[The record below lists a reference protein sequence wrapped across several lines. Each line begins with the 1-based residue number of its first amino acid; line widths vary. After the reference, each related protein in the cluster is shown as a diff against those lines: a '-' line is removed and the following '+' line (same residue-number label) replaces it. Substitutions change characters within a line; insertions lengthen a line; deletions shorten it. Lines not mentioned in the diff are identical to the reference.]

1 MMIVILRYLR
11 TGRWTTMK
19 IARIKNVKEGD
30 TYAVISDDGKRLIT
44 KSEIQE
50 QTGIPI
56 PSNIKE
62 FMFKGWLDEVK
73 EHQNKL
79 TYNHRVEDI
88 ELLAPISN
96 PPKIICLAFN
106 YYDHARDAGLTPSDE
121 PVIFM
126 KPRTTLNSPFND
138 IICPSFVKRLDYE
151 AEIAVIIGEDT
162 KKVSENQALEPV
174 FGYMI
179 LHDVSSRDIQFKDKQ
194 YTRAK
199 SIDTFAPCGPWITT
213 KEEVGDPQN
222 LKIVTKVNGE
232 TRQNSSS
239 INMVLPIKRIISSLS
254 MVMTIEAGDII
265 STGTPAGVAMSM
277 KEPKYLKDGDI
288 VEITIE
294 KLGMIRNRIVFR

>member
-1 MMIVILRYLR
+1 
-11 TGRWTTMK
+11 
-19 IARIKNVKEGD
+19 
-30 TYAVISDDGKRLIT
+30 
-44 KSEIQE
+44 
-50 QTGIPI
+50 
-56 PSNIKE
+56 
-62 FMFKGWLDEVK
+62 MFKGWLNEVK
-73 EHQNKL
+73 EYQSKL
-79 TYNHRVEDI
+79 KYDHNVEDVG
-88 ELLAPISN
+88 LLAPIPN

-126 KPRTTLNSPFND
+126 KPRTTLNPPFND

-151 AEIAVIIGEDT
+151 AEIAVIIGQDIKE
-162 KKVSENQALEPV
+162 VPENQALEYV

-213 KEEVGDPQN
+213 KDEVADPQN
-222 LKIVTKVNGE
+222 LRITTKVNGE
-232 TRQNSSS
+232 IRQNSSS
-239 INMVLPIKRIISSLS
+239 ENMVIPIKKIISSLS

-277 KEPKYLKDGDI
+277 KDPKYLKDGDV
-288 VEITIE
+288 VEISIE
-294 KLGMIRNRIVFR
+294 KLGTIRNRVVFQ

>member
-1 MMIVILRYLR
+1 
-11 TGRWTTMK
+11 MK
-19 IARIKNVKEGD
+19 IARIKNIKRGD
-30 TYAVISDDGKRLIT
+30 TYAIVSDDGKKLIT

-62 FMFKGWLDEVK
+62 FMFKGWLNEVK
-73 EHQNKL
+73 EHLRKL
-79 TYNHRVEDI
+79 MYNHRVEDV

-106 YYDHARDAGLTPSDE
+106 YHDHARDAGLTPSDE

-151 AEIAVIIGEDT
+151 AEIAVIVGKDT
-162 KKVSENQALEPV
+162 KKVSENLALESV

-213 KEEVGDPQN
+213 KDEVCDPQN
-222 LKIVTKVNGE
+222 LKIITKVNGE

-239 INMVLPIKRIISSLS
+239 VNMVLSINRIISSLS

-288 VEITIE
+288 VEIAIE
-294 KLGMIRNRIVFR
+294 KLGMIRNRVVFQ

>member
-1 MMIVILRYLR
+1 
-11 TGRWTTMK
+11 MK
-19 IARIKNVKEGD
+19 IARIKDTKIGH
-30 TYAVISDDGKRLIT
+30 TYAIVSDDKKKLIT

-56 PSNIKE
+56 PQSIKE
-62 FMFKGWLDEVK
+62 FMFKGWLNEVK
-73 EHQNKL
+73 GHQANLK
-79 TYNHRVEDI
+79 YDHRIEDI
-88 ELLAPISN
+88 ELLAPLPN

-126 KPRTTLNSPFND
+126 KPRTALNSPFND

-151 AEIAVIIGEDT
+151 AEIAVIMGEDT
-162 KKVSENQALEPV
+162 KKVSESQALESV

-213 KEEVGDPQN
+213 KDEVADPQN
-222 LKIVTKVNGE
+222 LKIITKVNGE
-232 TRQNSSS
+232 MRQNSSS
-239 INMVLPIKRIISSLS
+239 INMVIPIRKIISSLS
-254 MVMTIEAGDII
+254 AIMTIEAGDII

-277 KEPKYLKDGDI
+277 KEPRYLKDGDI
-288 VEITIE
+288 VEIDIE
-294 KLGMIRNRIVFR
+294 KLGMIRNRVVFQ

>member
-1 MMIVILRYLR
+1 
-11 TGRWTTMK
+11 MK
-19 IARIKNVKEGD
+19 IARIKDRWIGE
-30 TYAVISDDGKRLIT
+30 TYAIVSDDLKKLIT
-44 KSEIQE
+44 RSEIQE

-62 FMFKGWLDEVK
+62 FMFKGWLNEVK
-73 EHQNKL
+73 QYQDKL
-79 TYNHRVEDI
+79 KYNHSI
-88 ELLAPISN
+88 ENVGLLAPIPN

-126 KPRTTLNSPFND
+126 KPRTTLNPPFND
-138 IICPSFVKRLDYE
+138 VICPTFVKRLDYE
-151 AEIAVIIGEDT
+151 AEIAVIIGQDV
-162 KKVSENQALEPV
+162 KKVPENQALESV

-213 KEEVGDPQN
+213 KDEVADPQS
-222 LKIVTKVNGE
+222 LRIVTKVNGE
-232 TRQNSSS
+232 LRQNSSS
-239 INMVLPIKRIISSLS
+239 ENMVLPIRKIISSLS

-277 KEPKYLKDGDI
+277 KDPKYLKDGDV
-288 VEITIE
+288 VEISIE
-294 KLGMIRNRIVFR
+294 KLGTIRNRIAFQQQ

>member
-1 MMIVILRYLR
+1 
-11 TGRWTTMK
+11 MK
-19 IARIKNVKEGD
+19 IARIKDTKIGY
-30 TYAVISDDGKRLIT
+30 TYAIVSDDKKKLIT

-56 PSNIKE
+56 PQSIKE
-62 FMFKGWLDEVK
+62 FMFKGWLNEVK
-73 EHQNKL
+73 GHQANLK
-79 TYNHRVEDI
+79 YDHRIEDI
-88 ELLAPISN
+88 ELLAPLPN

-126 KPRTTLNSPFND
+126 KPRTALNSPFND
-138 IICPSFVKRLDYE
+138 ILCPSFVKRLDYE
-151 AEIAVIIGEDT
+151 AEIAVIMGEDT
-162 KKVSENQALEPV
+162 KKVSESQALESV

-213 KEEVGDPQN
+213 KDEVTDPQN
-222 LKIVTKVNGE
+222 LKIITKVNGE
-232 TRQNSSS
+232 MRQNSSS
-239 INMVLPIKRIISSLS
+239 INMVIPIRKIISSLS
-254 MVMTIEAGDII
+254 AIMTIEAGDII

-277 KEPKYLKDGDI
+277 KEPRYLKDGDI
-288 VEITIE
+288 VEIDIE
-294 KLGMIRNRIVFR
+294 KLGMIRNRVVFQ

>member
-1 MMIVILRYLR
+1 MP
-11 TGRWTTMK
+11 TMK
-19 IARIKNVKEGD
+19 IARIKDRWIGD
-30 TYAVISDDGKRLIT
+30 TYAIVSNDLKKLIT
-44 KSEIQE
+44 RSEIQK

-62 FMFKGWLDEVK
+62 FMFKGWLSEVK
-73 EHQNKL
+73 EYQSKL
-79 TYNHRVEDI
+79 KYDHCVEDVG
-88 ELLAPISN
+88 LLAPIPN

-106 YYDHARDAGLTPSDE
+106 YYDHAKDAGLTPSDE

-126 KPRTTLNSPFND
+126 KPRTTLNPPFND

-151 AEIAVIIGEDT
+151 AEIAVIIGQDI
-162 KKVSENQALEPV
+162 KKVPENQALESV

-213 KEEVGDPQN
+213 KDEVANPQN
-222 LKIVTKVNGE
+222 LRIITKVNGE
-232 TRQNSSS
+232 IRQNSSS
-239 INMVLPIKRIISSLS
+239 ENMVIPIKKIISSLS

-277 KEPKYLKDGDI
+277 KDPKYLKDGDV
-288 VEITIE
+288 VEISIE
-294 KLGMIRNRIVFR
+294 KLGTIRNRIVFQ